1 MKQTGQ
7 IGRRTLAN
15 CLAILCM
22 ASTTANADGIPEP
35 DLVLYGTITQVSGNQ
50 SARLTVGGLT
60 WIFQS
65 TGGGQPVIATT
76 TLTNINDQFCYA
88 LRLRCETVMPGQ
100 TLSSNVLQIGPASYA
115 YNRAQV
121 FINSTNAATFVQSS
135 QSSVTLSVTNR
146 GRLERVDLL
155 VSMTFVD
162 ADGDGLPDNW
172 EQQFF
177 GGLGQNANQ
186 DFDHDGMNNLDEY
199 KAGTNPADP
208 NSRFA
213 FIRVER
219 HPTSGLVVQWASV
232 QGEAY
237 QLQRSGDLLSNFS
250 TIQSSISATPPM
262 NTYHDPTA
270 LGAGP
275 FFYRLR
281 LNE

>member
-1 MKQTGQ
+1 MKGTGQ
-7 IGRRTLAN
+7 NGLRKLAN
-15 CLAILCM
+15 CLAIICI

-35 DLVLYGTITQVSGNQ
+35 DLVLYGTVTQVSGNQ
-50 SARLTVGGLT
+50 STRLTAGTLT
-60 WIFQS
+60 WTFQP
-65 TGGGQPVIATT
+65 TGGGQPVTVT
-76 TLTNINDQFCYA
+76 SSLTNINDQFCYL

-100 TLSSNVLQIGPASYA
+100 TLSSNAVQIGPAFYT

-121 FINSTNAATFVQSS
+121 FINSVNPATFVQSS
-135 QSSVTLSVTNR
+135 QSSVTLSATNR

-155 VSMTFVD
+155 VSMSFVD
-162 ADGDGLPDNW
+162 TDGDGLPDNW
-172 EQQFF
+172 EQQYF

-186 DFDHDGMNNLDEY
+186 DFDHDGMTNLDEY

-219 HPTSGLVVQWASV
+219 HPASGLVVQWASV
-232 QGEAY
+232 QGESY

-250 TIQSSISATPPM
+250 TIQSSVSATPPV
-262 NTYHDPTA
+262 NTYHDSTA
-270 LGAGP
+270 IGAGP